1 MSVAQQSTRQS
12 AGKRTTSRR
21 STAQPLATTIA
32 RSACEP
38 TSSNGRHGRLDQRE
52 QRHARIAAAKLI
64 LTLLSTIVPHKK
76 QLTPPATRLPPAEG
90 AQRAVHR
97 RRLRPTTPR
106 RCGSSGAAL
115 VARRR
120 SPARWSSHT
129 RSTTACKGPRARRG
143 VVQTPEPHSGRA
155 MGAAHLPGQ
164 PASRLHPHALVRAAF
179 DNTGSDRHGLW
190 VRHADTHAQ
199 SNTPGARGLTVRRSP
214 SIGRAE
220 ARATDATRG
229 DSRALLDESTA
240 ARGESASREWRV
252 GEFQGATRRHTH
264 GRVAGRAV
272 HSLTP
277 LDPPLF
283 GEAPSAGVDSPPR
296 VGPRRGRVDRSP
308 LPCAPPLPLR
318 ALPTA

>member
-1 MSVAQQSTRQS
+1 MRR
-12 AGKRTTSRR
+12 RT
-21 STAQPLATTIA
+21 PPDLA
-32 RSACEP
+32 
-38 TSSNGRHGRLDQRE
+38 RL
-52 QRHARIAAAKLI
+52 AAARGALRRR
-64 LTLLSTIVPHKK
+64 
-76 QLTPPATRLPPAEG
+76 QLRAYQPPAQRRAPAVSGSQASGRARVPVGVLGAPRTAAAGGSPRQPRGTLEG

-129 RSTTACKGPRARRG
+129 RSTTTCKGPRARG

-155 MGAAHLPGQ
+155 WGPHLPGQ

-179 DNTGSDRHGLW
+179 DNVGSDRHGLW

-220 ARATDATRG
+220 ARHGR
-229 DSRALLDESTA
+229 DSRATRALSVAESTA
-240 ARGESASREWRV
+240 RGGRFDRSRRSIRPVHRASRPAGSGESESFKGRLDSTRSVEWADGRSTRSPDSTLPLWRVALSRGRLAAASGPPPRASRPL
-252 GEFQGATRRHTH
+252 ATTC
-264 GRVAGRAV
+264 AAAT
-272 HSLTP
+272 S
-277 LDPPLF
+277 
-283 GEAPSAGVDSPPR
+283 SAGPS
-296 VGPRRGRVDRSP
+296 
-308 LPCAPPLPLR
+308 
-318 ALPTA
+318 